1 MKNKFKY
8 YIVAWAILLVIFNLV
23 AFLVKPNLIPG
34 ASLDAGFWIAWGG
47 AAIAFV
53 GNLICTYMASKAK
66 DLTGLFYK
74 IPLITISYG
83 CLIAMF
89 VVGGVLMLIPG
100 CPAWIV
106 AVICII
112 ILGINAIA
120 VVKAS
125 AAADI
130 ITETGEKV
138 KNNTA
143 FIRTITV
150 DAENLMG
157 YAKTDEA
164 KAQCKKVYEVLRYS
178 DPVSNDALAD
188 IEGEIKQKF
197 AEFSTE
203 IKSGR
208 DVDSIAE
215 RLVNLISD
223 RNRKC
228 KALK

>member
-1 MKNKFKY
+1 MKSKFKY
-8 YIVAWAILLVIFNLV
+8 YVVAWAILLVVFNLV
-23 AFLVKPNLIPG
+23 AFLVKPNLIVG

-66 DLTGLFYK
+66 DLTGFFYK

-83 CLIAMF
+83 CLIATF
-89 VVGGVLMLIPG
+89 IVGGVLMLIPG

-112 ILGINAIA
+112 ILGVNAIA

-150 DAENLMG
+150 DAENLMSH
-157 YAKTDEA
+157 AKTDEA
-164 KAQCKKVYEVLRYS
+164 QAQCKKVYEAFRYS
-178 DPVSNDALAD
+178 DPMSGDGLAE
-188 IEGEIKQKF
+188 IEAEISRSFEAFSAKVKAGEDTCDLSEK
-197 AEFSTE
+197 
-203 IKSGR
+203 
-208 DVDSIAE
+208 
-215 RLVNLISD
+215 LVNLIED

-228 KALK
+228 KATK

>member
-164 KAQCKKVYEVLRYS
+164 KAQCKNVYEVLRYS